1 MAKYL
6 SYRESLEVSHPRGK
20 LVYKPSAVLV
30 PVTSLKNGRFVTE
43 SEFQVIN
50 HEERDKGM
58 SVFDFSL
65 STVIALGN
73 DPSSAQVVRMNH
85 PGLELEN
92 IISKELGNIDINS
105 VYEQVSEVDP
115 EPAIEVNQVSVESQ
129 N

>member
-6 SYRESLEVSHPRGK
+6 SFRESLEVPHSRGT

-50 HEERDKGM
+50 YDERDKGL

-65 STVIALGN
+65 STVAALGN
-73 DPSSAQVVRMNH
+73 DPSKAQVVRLNH
-85 PGLELEN
+85 PGLELEK
-92 IISKELGNIDINS
+92 IISNELGNIDLNS
-105 VYEQVSEVDP
+105 VYEQVIDNDS
-115 EPAIEVNQVSVESQ
+115 EPASVSQ
-129 N
+129 NPVEPQN